1 MFPETIALRT
11 AGGEEWNKT
20 GIGSFANFVG
30 ASGFGKHSDGQYF
43 NLFDDPEVKSQ
54 TLSPLAKDFS
64 KFYGV
69 EYPSQ
74 AHYKMVQEG
83 RATNQQKALHQTIMM
98 GVNAVPGDLARIDS
112 QSEEI
117 VTRAIP
123 SLVQAKDTAKFS
135 QLQSKVIA
143 DLKKANAQESWDW
156 WQKQWNSSKAY
167 VESIL
172 KK

>member
-1 MFPETIALRT
+1 
-11 AGGEEWNKT
+11 
-20 GIGSFANFVG
+20 
-30 ASGFGKHSDGQYF
+30 
-43 NLFDDPEVKSQ
+43 
-54 TLSPLAKDFS
+54 
-64 KFYGV
+64 
-69 EYPSQ
+69 
-74 AHYKMVQEG
+74 MVQEG